1 MKEIVGRGEITV
13 HSTVWL
19 YSSER
24 DIVDRPELALC
35 HCVDRHK
42 GISGRSGYSGKM
54 HGRGNS

>member
-1 MKEIVGRGEITV
+1 MEKLQYTV
-13 HSTVWL
+13 Q
-19 YSSER
+19 YGCSER